1 MEKTEIT
8 LSLDSERMD
17 ALSFYLAKENAT
29 VQKKMEEAL
38 RQLYETAVPEPV
50 REYLDAKTAAA
61 ARPKRPARPNRAKTV
76 PQQTA
81 EASLNEQKEEST

>member
-8 LSLDSERMD
+8 LSLDSERME
-17 ALSFYLAKENAT
+17 ALTFYLAKENAT

-38 RQLYETAVPEPV
+38 RQLYETTVPEPV

-61 ARPKRPARPNRAKTV
+61 ARPKRPARPNRAKTIQSPV
-76 PQQTA
+76 A
-81 EASLNEQKEEST
+81 EPSPDESKEEDT